1 MKNDKYYIKPHTVVK
16 IREDLKKGQCGN
28 NFVTHK
34 MLDYKGQITSIV
46 DVTKTDEG
54 YLYSVSAD
62 SGRFWWT
69 EEMLENET
77 YPLAMLL
84 ANELG
89 LTYDEIVSDYKNNM
103 HKDVVNNDELEQYI
117 KDVYGKLLF

>member
-54 YLYSVSAD
+54 YLYSISAD

-77 YPLAMLL
+77 YSLAMLL

-89 LTYDEIVSDYKNNM
+89 LKYDEIVSDYKNNM

>member
-1 MKNDKYYIKPHTVVK
+1 
-16 IREDLKKGQCGN
+16 
-28 NFVTHK
+28 
-34 MLDYKGQITSIV
+34 
-46 DVTKTDEG
+46 
-54 YLYSVSAD
+54 
-62 SGRFWWT
+62 
-69 EEMLENET
+69 MLENET

>member
-1 MKNDKYYIKPHTVVK
+1 MKNDKYYMKPHTVVK
-16 IREDLKKGQCGN
+16 IREDLKKGQCGI

-46 DVTKTDEG
+46 DTTKTDEG
-54 YLYSVSAD
+54 YLYSISAD

>member
-54 YLYSVSAD
+54 YLYSISAD